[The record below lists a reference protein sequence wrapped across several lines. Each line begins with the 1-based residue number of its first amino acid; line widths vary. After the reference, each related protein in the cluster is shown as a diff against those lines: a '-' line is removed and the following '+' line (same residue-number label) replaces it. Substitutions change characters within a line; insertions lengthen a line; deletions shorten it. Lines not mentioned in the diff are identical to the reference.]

1 MPLHFKLCKL
11 VHPIKDSITN
21 VGYTVLD
28 PIKIYMQVT
37 YIKMFAMAKNRNNY
51 EMKMQSFRAKEQFF
65 VTLLR
70 HSFPQGADICR
81 ISEIRL

>member
-1 MPLHFKLCKL
+1 
-11 VHPIKDSITN
+11 
-21 VGYTVLD
+21 
-28 PIKIYMQVT
+28 MQVT
-37 YIKMFAMAKNRNNY
+37 HIKMFAMAKNRNNY